1 MMRACIILL
10 QVLIGA
16 PCSNKVDMYSF
27 GVIMWELITGEQ
39 PRRGMLRDIRYSLIW
54 PTADLPDGAADILT
68 SPDQDAVLV
77 AKTDWGPMPLFGDKH
92 SPLIYH
98 FRE

>member
-1 MMRACIILL
+1 MQDLLDVVQPCAWEVLAARLLLLL

-39 PRRGMLRDIRYSLIW
+39 PRRGMLRDIRYLL
-54 PTADLPDGAADILT
+54 DLQ
-68 SPDQDAVLV
+68 S
-77 AKTDWGPMPLFGDKH
+77 KYW
-92 SPLIYH
+92 
-98 FRE
+98 